1 MGIYMASCVLNSVH
15 GTAERPLD
23 LDSEELGFGPGSASL
38 YLLSLCLL
46 LCKTKSE
53 FPWCPVVKVLCFQCR
68 TCTGLISGW
77 GTKILHAARHSKKIK
92 KSEVCVCGGERER
105 ERERERKEGRRR
117 GKETS
122 NFSFDLNPKAS
133 FS

>member
-46 LCKTKSE
+46 CKTKSE
-53 FPWCPVVKVLCFQCR
+53 FLWCPVVKVLCFQCR
-68 TCTGLISGW
+68 ACTGLISGW
-77 GTKILHAARHSKKIK
+77 GIKILHAAWHSQKIK
-92 KSEVCVCGGERER
+92 KSEVGGERER
-105 ERERERKEGRRR
+105 EKKKGRKEEGEKRPAI
-117 GKETS
+117 S
-122 NFSFDLNPKAS
+122 LLI
-133 FS
+133 